1 MSYHLLEEK
10 HQGWENQ
17 AFVSSCPCPW
27 LIGSWLVDPKS
38 VFEFS
43 TSQKW
48 NVPNLTE
55 FAGKPNLLVFPKV
68 TGRAM
73 STMGE
78 EAGPSSLFIFPKVI
92 IEGCPGERS
101 ESQLKFT
108 WWCLLYSHL
117 ICPSQSPPTD
127 GSPHPCHQHGQGWC
141 SPEPLSCPGRP
152 GAQLFSPLVWHRVAP
167 GGLPASFLKG
177 EAHSSCPHYLGC
189 WSLGTS
195 SHRSFRLKSPF
206 VKFTF
211 HLSLSH
217 SRWVYG
223 AD

>member
-1 MSYHLLEEK
+1 M
-10 HQGWENQ
+10 
-17 AFVSSCPCPW
+17 
-27 LIGSWLVDPKS
+27 DPKS

-48 NVPNLTE
+48 NVSNLME

-73 STMGE
+73 SIMGE
-78 EAGPSSLFIFPKVI
+78 EAGASSLFIFPKAI

-108 WWCLLYSHL
+108 GWCLLYSHL
-117 ICPSQSPPTD
+117 ICPSQSPPVD

-152 GAQLFSPLVWHRVAP
+152 AAQLFSPLVWHRVAP
-167 GGLPASFLKG
+167 RACPRPSWRERPTAPALTIWGAGPLAPPPTAPSI
-177 EAHSSCPHYLGC
+177 
-189 WSLGTS
+189 WSLLLWS
-195 SHRSFRLKSPF
+195 SPSI
-206 VKFTF
+206 
-211 HLSLSH
+211 
-217 SRWVYG
+217 
-223 AD
+223 